1 MYLIISEDGNPS
13 VSSELTK
20 EIKESIE
27 AGIVDIFDLSCDP
40 VKALTPNG
48 MWEEVEKYETCKEL
62 DQEGVTS

>member
-13 VSSELTK
+13 VSKELTK

-27 AGIVDIFDLSCDP
+27 AGIVDIFDLSCEP

-48 MWEEVEKYETCKEL
+48 VWEEVEEYEAYKEL
-62 DQEGVTS
+62 DQEGVIS